1 MRKLLIILGFVGGML
16 CNSARAAEMVNVEYI
31 HLLIEQKWG
40 ITVPY
45 NPALQNVKV
54 AANM

>member
-1 MRKLLIILGFVGGML
+1 MRKLLIILGFVGCL
-16 CNSARAAEMVNVEYI
+16 ASHSAHAGQMVNVEYI

-45 NPALQNVKV
+45 NPALENP
-54 AANM
+54 

>member
-1 MRKLLIILGFVGGML
+1 MRNLLILLGVVGCYL

-45 NPALQNVKV
+45 NPALENP
-54 AANM
+54 